1 MIIIPAI
8 DLRGGRC
15 VRLSQGQASAET
27 VYSEN
32 PVKIAKRWYDE
43 GAEMLHIVNLDAA
56 LNQDDTEN
64 LKALEDI
71 LYEVNIPVQFGG
83 GVRKIDDVRRLDD
96 LGATRIVIGTTA
108 IENPALLEHIIDE
121 FGSTIVVGIDA
132 REGKVALRGW
142 EKLSDINPVDFA
154 QKVAEMGVERIVYTD
169 IARDGMLSGINL
181 EATREIAELSG
192 LKVTASG
199 GVASLDDISALK
211 ELEAS
216 GVDSVI
222 IGKALY
228 EGVFTLGEALDA
240 AEGYDE
246 DEGEE

>member
-15 VRLSQGQASAET
+15 VRLAQGRAAEEK

-32 PVKIAKRWYDE
+32 PVAVARQWYDE
-43 GAEMLHIVNLDAA
+43 GAEMLHVVNLDAV

-64 LKALEDI
+64 LKALENI
-71 LYEVNIPVQFGG
+71 LFEVNIPVQFGG
-83 GVRKIDDVRRLDD
+83 GVRSLDDVRRLDE

-108 IENPALLEHIIDE
+108 IENPILFQRIVDE
-121 FGSTIVVGIDA
+121 FGSTIVVGIDV

-142 EKLSDINPVDFA
+142 QKLSNMNAIDLA
-154 QKVAEMGVERIVYTD
+154 MKVADMGVERIIFTD
-169 IARDGMLSGINL
+169 IERDGMMNGVNL
-181 EATREIAELSG
+181 VATREIAQASG

-199 GVASLDDISALK
+199 GVASLQDIYALK
-211 ELEAS
+211 ELEEF

-222 IGKALY
+222 VGKALY
-228 EGVFTLGEALDA
+228 EGRFTLTEALDA
-240 AEGYDE
+240 AEE
-246 DEGEE
+246 

>member
-15 VRLSQGQASAET
+15 VRLTQGQASAET

-32 PVKIAKRWYDE
+32 PVKVAKRWYEE

-56 LNQDDTEN
+56 LNKNDADN
-64 LKALEDI
+64 LKALERI
-71 LYEVNIPVQFGG
+71 LFEVNIPVQFGG
-83 GVRKIDDVRRLDD
+83 GVRSVDDARRIDE
-96 LGATRIVIGTTA
+96 LGATRIVIGTAA
-108 IENPALLEHIIDE
+108 IENPVMLEHIVEE
-121 FGSTIVVGIDA
+121 FGSTVVVGVDA
-132 REGKVALRGW
+132 RDGNVALRGW
-142 EKLSDINPVDFA
+142 EKLSNINAIDFA
-154 QKVAEMGVERIVYTD
+154 QKIAEMGVERIVYTD

-181 EATREIAELSG
+181 EMTREIAEASG

-199 GVASLDDISALK
+199 GVATLDDIYALK
-211 ELEAS
+211 ELEPY

-228 EGVFTLGEALDA
+228 EGLFTLGEALDA
-240 AEGYDE
+240 AESDE
-246 DEGEE
+246 ELDEE

>member
-27 VYSEN
+27 IYSEN
-32 PVKIAKRWYDE
+32 PITIARRWYDE

-56 LNQDDTEN
+56 LNKDDADN
-64 LKALEDI
+64 LKALERI

-83 GVRKIDDVRRLDD
+83 GVRSLEDVRRLDE

-108 IENPALLEHIIDE
+108 IENPVLLSHIIDE
-121 FGSTIVVGIDA
+121 FGSTIVVGVDA
-132 REGKVALRGW
+132 RDGKVALRGW
-142 EKLSDINPVDFA
+142 EKLSNIDAVDFA
-154 QKVAEMGVERIVYTD
+154 QKLAGMGVERIVYTD
-169 IARDGMLSGINL
+169 IARDGMMTGINL
-181 EATREIAELSG
+181 DATREIAESSG

-199 GVASLDDISALK
+199 GVASLDDIYAIK
-211 ELEAS
+211 DLEDF
-216 GVDSVI
+216 GVDSLI

-228 EGVFTLGEALDA
+228 EGVFTLEEALDA
-240 AEGYDE
+240 AEE
-246 DEGEE
+246 

>member
-43 GAEMLHIVNLDAA
+43 GAELLHIVNLDAA

-83 GVRKIDDVRRLDD
+83 GVRSMDAVRRLDE

-132 REGKVALRGW
+132 RDGKVALRGW
-142 EKLSDINPVDFA
+142 EKLSNINAIEFA
-154 QKVAEMGVERIVYTD
+154 QEMAELGIERIVYTD
-169 IARDGMLSGINL
+169 IARDGMLSGLNL
-181 EATREIAELSG
+181 EATREIAEASG
-192 LKVTASG
+192 LRVTASG
-199 GVASLDDISALK
+199 GVASLDDIYALK
-211 ELEAS
+211 EIEPY

-228 EGVFTLGEALDA
+228 EGVFTLEEALDA
-240 AEGYDE
+240 AEDYDE
-246 DEGEE
+246 EE

>member
-15 VRLSQGQASAET
+15 VRLTQGLASAET

-32 PVKIAKRWYDE
+32 PVKVAKRWCDE
-43 GAEMLHIVNLDAA
+43 GAEMLHVVNLDAA
-56 LNQDDTEN
+56 LNKDDRDN
-64 LKALEDI
+64 LKALERI
-71 LYEVNIPVQFGG
+71 LMEVSVPVQFGG
-83 GVRKIDDVRRLDD
+83 GVRTLDDVRAIDE

-108 IENPALLEHIIDE
+108 IENPVLLQHIIDE

-132 REGKVALRGW
+132 RDGKVALRGW
-142 EKLSDINPVDFA
+142 EKLSDINAIDFA

-169 IARDGMLSGINL
+169 IARDGMLTGINI
-181 EATREIAELSG
+181 EATRAIAEASG

-199 GVASLDDISALK
+199 GVATLDDIYAVK
-211 ELEAS
+211 DLEDS

-222 IGKALY
+222 VGKALY
-228 EGVFTLGEALDA
+228 EGVFTLEEALDA
-240 AEGYDE
+240 AED
-246 DEGEE
+246 

>member
-15 VRLSQGQASAET
+15 VRLTQGQASAET

-32 PVKIAKRWYDE
+32 PVVIAKRWYDE

-56 LNQDDTEN
+56 LNKDDTEN
-64 LKALEDI
+64 LKALERI

-83 GVRKIDDVRRLDD
+83 GVRSLEDVRRLDE

-108 IENPALLEHIIDE
+108 IENPVLLTHIVDE
-121 FGSTIVVGIDA
+121 FGSTVVVGIDA

-142 EKLSDINPVDFA
+142 EKLSNVDAIDFA
-154 QKVAEMGVERIVYTD
+154 QKVAEMGVERVVYTD
-169 IARDGMLSGINL
+169 IARDGMLSGINI
-181 EATREIAELSG
+181 EATKEIAEASG

-199 GVASLDDISALK
+199 GVASLDDIYGLK
-211 ELEAS
+211 ELEQY

-228 EGVFTLGEALDA
+228 EGVFTLEEALDA
-240 AEGYDE
+240 AEE
-246 DEGEE
+246 

>member
-15 VRLSQGQASAET
+15 VRLTQGKASAET

-32 PVKIAKRWYDE
+32 PVVIAKRWYDE

-56 LNQDDTEN
+56 LNKDDTEN
-64 LKALEDI
+64 LKALERI

-83 GVRKIDDVRRLDD
+83 GVRSLDDVRRLDD

-108 IENPALLEHIIDE
+108 IENPVLLTHIVDE
-121 FGSTIVVGIDA
+121 FGSTVVVGIDA

-142 EKLSDINPVDFA
+142 EKLSNVNAIDFA
-154 QKVAEMGVERIVYTD
+154 QKIAEMGVERLVYTD
-169 IARDGMLSGINL
+169 IARDGMLSGINI
-181 EATREIAELSG
+181 EATQEIAEASG

-199 GVASLDDISALK
+199 GVASLDDIYALK
-211 ELEAS
+211 ELEQY

-228 EGVFTLGEALDA
+228 EGIFTLEEALDA
-240 AEGYDE
+240 AEE
-246 DEGEE
+246 

>member
-15 VRLSQGQASAET
+15 VRLTQGQASAET

-32 PVKIAKRWYDE
+32 PVAVAKQWYE
-43 GAEMLHIVNLDAA
+43 AGAEMIHIVNLDGAMN
-56 LNQDDTEN
+56 LDDSKN
-64 LKALEDI
+64 IRVMSDI
-71 LYEVNIPVQFGG
+71 LYQINLPIQFGG
-83 GVRKIDDVRRLDD
+83 GVRALDEVQRLDD
-96 LGATRIVIGTTA
+96 LGVTRIVVGTAA
-108 IENPALLEHIIDE
+108 IENPQLLQALLDD

-142 EKLSDINPVDFA
+142 QKTADMTAVDLA
-154 QKVAEMGVERIVYTD
+154 LKVADMGVERIVYTD

-199 GVASLDDISALK
+199 GVATLEDIYAVK
-211 ELEAS
+211 ELEEF
-216 GVDSVI
+216 GVDSLI

-228 EGVFTLGEALDA
+228 EGVFTLEEALDA
-240 AEGYDE
+240 ADE
-246 DEGEE
+246 